1 MSTTLPASPIPS
13 LQTLELTSAQAP
25 LLQRFFDDNPA
36 YFLATSGEAAGPNE
50 AIEEITGELPTGWSF
65 TKKWVIGYQ
74 DPTGSL
80 VAMANVVSDLL
91 ASSVFHVGTFIV
103 ATARHGSGDAQALYR
118 SLERWAVASGAT
130 FMRLGVVQG
139 NARAERFWA
148 SEGYVRVRDRPGI
161 PMGPRTVTVQVMVKP
176 LAGGSLEHYF
186 ALVPRDRTDDDAL

>member
-1 MSTTLPASPIPS
+1 
-13 LQTLELTSAQAP
+13 
-25 LLQRFFDDNPA
+25 
-36 YFLATSGEAAGPNE
+36 
-50 AIEEITGELPTGWSF
+50 
-65 TKKWVIGYQ
+65 
-74 DPTGSL
+74 
-80 VAMANVVSDLL
+80 MANVVSDLL

-176 LAGGSLEHYF
+176 IAGGSLDHYV

>member
-65 TKKWVIGYQ
+65 TKKWVIGYR

-176 LAGGSLEHYF
+176 IAGGSLDHYL